1 MTSKP
6 TSGESSSS
14 LKLTVGSGDYTYEVI
29 HDWGRLPDEIRYGN
43 VHGIVEDDDGFIHV
57 HHTVHETSQSRDST
71 VVFDPDGKFVRSWG
85 ADFKGGAHGFHL
97 NKEGGQEYFYFCDI
111 ERSIVVKMTPYGEE
125 VLRIGYPEESPA
137 YQVTSDGEKPV
148 YKPTNLAVSPN
159 GDIYVADGYGSSYVI
174 QYDKYG
180 RYVRTFGG
188 PGSEAG
194 KLKCPHGVICDSRG
208 DQPVILVADRS
219 NNRLQEFSL
228 EGEHRR
234 FYYGF
239 DLPCH
244 FHIRGK
250 DMVIP
255 DLAARVTVVDEK
267 NEVVTHLGQG
277 PANYRELRLKARNEF
292 PVGQFVCPHGASFDR
307 EGNIFVGEWVEI
319 GRLTKLCQLS

>member
-1 MTSKP
+1 MDLSMFITQFTKQVEVAILPSFSIRMGNSSGPGVRTSRV
-6 TSGESSSS
+6 E
-14 LKLTVGSGDYTYEVI
+14 LT
-29 HDWGRLPDEIRYGN
+29 
-43 VHGIVEDDDGFIHV
+43 GF
-57 HHTVHETSQSRDST
+57 TLTRR
-71 VVFDPDGKFVRSWG
+71 KVR
-85 ADFKGGAHGFHL
+85 K
-97 NKEGGQEYFYFCDI
+97 YFYFCDI
-111 ERSIVVKMTPYGEE
+111 ERSIVVKTTPYGEE

-137 YQVTSDGEKPV
+137 YQVASDGEKPV
-148 YKPTNLAVSPN
+148 YKPTNLTVSPN

-180 RYVRTFGG
+180 RYIRTFGG

-194 KLKCPHGVICDSRG
+194 QLKCPHGIICDSRG
-208 DQPVILVADRS
+208 EQPVVLVADRS

-228 EGEHRR
+228 EGEHRH

-267 NEVVTHLGQG
+267 NEVVAHLGQG
-277 PANYRELRLKARNEF
+277 PADYRELRLKTRNAF
-292 PVGQFVCPHGASFDR
+292 PVGQFICPHGASFDS
-307 EGNIFVGEWVEI
+307 EGNIFVGEWVETWAPYQASPVE
-319 GRLTKLCQLS
+319 LTLPAVSVEYFFENLFGASPS